1 MKYGREVIDLLGAY
15 PGRFFKMRQ
24 IINHIDPNAKGKARL
39 RVRVG
44 VSRVL
49 QELESSG
56 LIRVKAAEVR
66 GASGEYKWKDKGSE
80 YGGTAN

>member
-1 MKYGREVIDLLGAY
+1 MKYANEVINLLGAY

-56 LIRVKAAEVR
+56 FIRVKAAEAR
-66 GASGEYKWKDKGSE
+66 GASGEYKWKNNAGE
-80 YGGTAN
+80 YGGTVN

>member
-1 MKYGREVIDLLGAY
+1 MKYANEVINLLGAY

-24 IINHIDPNAKGKARL
+24 IISCISPNAQGNERL

-56 LIRVKAAEVR
+56 LIRVKAAEKR
-66 GASGEYKWKDKGSE
+66 GGGSEYKWRNNTEENKKADL
-80 YGGTAN
+80 